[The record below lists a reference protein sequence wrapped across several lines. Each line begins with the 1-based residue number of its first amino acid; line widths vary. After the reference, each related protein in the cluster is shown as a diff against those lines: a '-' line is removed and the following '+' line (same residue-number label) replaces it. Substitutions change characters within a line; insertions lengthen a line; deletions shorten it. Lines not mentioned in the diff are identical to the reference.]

1 MKKAL
6 TNDLIM
12 TIFEKKK
19 LERNMFRKLRDKISH
34 DQRKNVEKNVKKF
47 VYSFVKEDKNVGY
60 IAIYW
65 PLKNEVDIRTLK
77 EKISLA
83 LPRCRDKKELL
94 FYPWDEKPLSKDF
107 EGILSPNDSFS
118 LSHKE
123 ISLIL
128 VPCLSVD
135 KNLTR
140 LGYGGGY
147 FDKLRKD
154 KNWRNVPCIGVLTS
168 NCVSTIPLTKAE
180 WDIPLSG
187 FITEKEI
194 FV

>member
-1 MKKAL
+1 M
-6 TNDLIM
+6 N
-12 TIFEKKK
+12 IFEKKK
-19 LERNMFRKLRDKISH
+19 LERNMFRKLRDKSSLN
-34 DQRKNVEKNVKKF
+34 QMVKVEKNVKIY
-47 VYSFVKEDKNVGY
+47 VDSFMKEDRNIGY

-65 PLKNEVDIRTLK
+65 PIKNEVDIRSLK
-77 EKISLA
+77 EKIPLA
-83 LPRCRDKKELL
+83 LPRCKNKKELL
-94 FYPWDEKPLSKDF
+94 FCPWDEESLTKDS
-107 EGILSPNDSFS
+107 EGILSPKNSFS

-123 ISLIL
+123 ISMIF

-135 KNLTR
+135 KDLIR

-147 FDKLRKD
+147 FDKLRSD
-154 KNWRNVPCIGVLTS
+154 KNWRDVPCIGVLTS
-168 NCVSTIPLTKAE
+168 NCVSTKPLTRGE

>member
-1 MKKAL
+1 
-6 TNDLIM
+6 M

-19 LERNMFRKLRDKISH
+19 LEREKFRKLRDEISFN
-34 DQRKNVEKNVKKF
+34 QKETVENNVKIY
-47 VYSFVKEDKNVGY
+47 VDSFVKEYEKIGY

-65 PLKNEVDIRTLK
+65 PLKNEVDIRSLK
-77 EKISLA
+77 GKTSLA
-83 LPRCRDKKELL
+83 LPRCKDKKKLL
-94 FYPWDEKPLSKDF
+94 FYPWDEKPLTKDS
-107 EGILSPNDSFS
+107 EGILSPNNLVS
-118 LSHKE
+118 LSHKQ
-123 ISLIL
+123 ISLIF

-135 KNLTR
+135 KNLIR

-147 FDKLRKD
+147 FDKLRSD
-154 KNWRNVPCIGVLTS
+154 NSWRNVPCIGVLTS
-168 NCVSTIPLTKAE
+168 NCVSTVPLTKAE